1 MKFLRWTYVL
11 YYFYNML
18 NDIKKKISNYI
29 LIIISLKH
37 YSDIGI
43 LILRIFP
50 GVVMF
55 LNHGL
60 NKISAGIA
68 KWERLGGAL
77 TDLIGFESL
86 KIFFGFMASYA
97 ESIGALFIMFGLL
110 TRFSSFLLF
119 FTMMVASLKH
129 YFEGEFSELAFIYGC
144 IYFALIISGPGKY
157 SVDHTLKKKMIN

>member
-11 YYFYNML
+11 YYFYNMI
-18 NDIKKKISNYI
+18 NNIKKKISNYI

-77 TDLIGFESL
+77 TNLIGFESL

-97 ESIGALFIMFGLL
+97 ESIGALFIMLGLL

-119 FTMMVASLKH
+119 FTMIVASLKH

-157 SVDHTLKKKMIN
+157 SVDNILKKKMIN

>member
-37 YSDIGI
+37 YSDIGL

-68 KWERLGGAL
+68 KWERLGVAL

-97 ESIGALFIMFGLL
+97 ESIGALFIMLGLL

-157 SVDHTLKKKMIN
+157 SVDNILEKKMID

>member
-29 LIIISLKH
+29 LIIISLRH
-37 YSDIGI
+37 SSDIGI

-157 SVDHTLKKKMIN
+157 SVDNILKKKMIN

>member
-1 MKFLRWTYVL
+1 
-11 YYFYNML
+11 
-18 NDIKKKISNYI
+18 
-29 LIIISLKH
+29 
-37 YSDIGI
+37 
-43 LILRIFP
+43 
-50 GVVMF
+50 MF

-119 FTMMVASLKH
+119 FTMIVASLKH

-157 SVDHTLKKKMIN
+157 SVDNILKKKIGN

>member
-1 MKFLRWTYVL
+1 
-11 YYFYNML
+11 ML
-18 NDIKKKISNYI
+18 PDIKKKISNYI

-37 YSDIGI
+37 SSDIG
-43 LILRIFP
+43 LLVLRVFP
-50 GVVMF
+50 GFAMF

-97 ESIGALFIMFGLL
+97 ESIGAVCSMFGLL
-110 TRFSSFLLF
+110 TRLSSFLLF

-129 YFEGEFSELAFIYGC
+129 YFEGEFSELAFLYGC

-157 SVDHTLKKKMIN
+157 SVDNILKKR

>member
-43 LILRIFP
+43 LILRLFP

-119 FTMMVASLKH
+119 FTMIVASLKH

-157 SVDHTLKKKMIN
+157 SVDNTLKKKMIN

>member
-37 YSDIGI
+37 SSDIGI

-157 SVDHTLKKKMIN
+157 SVDNILKKMIGN

>member
-18 NDIKKKISNYI
+18 NIIKKKISNYM
-29 LIIISLKH
+29 LIIISLKD
-37 YSDIGI
+37 YPDIGI

-119 FTMMVASLKH
+119 FTMIVASLKH

-157 SVDHTLKKKMIN
+157 SVDNILKKKMIN

>member
-43 LILRIFP
+43 LILRLFP

-157 SVDHTLKKKMIN
+157 SVDNTLKKKIIN

>member
-11 YYFYNML
+11 YYFCNML

-37 YSDIGI
+37 YSDIGL

-157 SVDHTLKKKMIN
+157 SVDNILKKKMIN

>member
-1 MKFLRWTYVL
+1 
-11 YYFYNML
+11 ML

-37 YSDIGI
+37 SSDIGI
-43 LILRIFP
+43 LILRVFP
-50 GVVMF
+50 GFAMF
-55 LNHGL
+55 LNHGIS
-60 NKISAGIA
+60 KISAGTA
-68 KWERLGGAL
+68 KWERLGSVL

-97 ESIGALFIMFGLL
+97 ESLGALFIMVGLL

-119 FTMMVASLKH
+119 FTMIVASLKH

-144 IYFALIISGPGKY
+144 ICFALIISGPGRY
-157 SVDHTLKKKMIN
+157 SVDNILKKKIGN

>member
-157 SVDHTLKKKMIN
+157 SVDNILKKKIGN

>member
-11 YYFYNML
+11 YYFYNMI
-18 NDIKKKISNYI
+18 NNIKKKISNYI

-37 YSDIGI
+37 YSDIGL

-68 KWERLGGAL
+68 KWERLGVAL

-97 ESIGALFIMFGLL
+97 ESIGALFIMLGLL

-129 YFEGEFSELAFIYGC
+129 YFEGEFSELSFIYGC

-157 SVDHTLKKKMIN
+157 SVDNILEKKMID

>member
-1 MKFLRWTYVL
+1 MKFLRWTYVS

-77 TDLIGFESL
+77 TNLIGFESL

-97 ESIGALFIMFGLL
+97 ESIGALFIMLGLL

-157 SVDHTLKKKMIN
+157 SVDNILEKKMID

>member
-1 MKFLRWTYVL
+1 
-11 YYFYNML
+11 ML

-37 YSDIGI
+37 SSDIGI

-97 ESIGALFIMFGLL
+97 ESIGALFIIFGLL

-119 FTMMVASLKH
+119 FTMIVASLKH

-157 SVDHTLKKKMIN
+157 SVDNILKKKIGN

>member
-11 YYFYNML
+11 YYFYNMI
-18 NDIKKKISNYI
+18 NNIKKKISNYI

-77 TDLIGFESL
+77 TNLIGFESL

-97 ESIGALFIMFGLL
+97 ESIGALFIMLGLL

-157 SVDHTLKKKMIN
+157 SVDNILKKKMIN

>member
-37 YSDIGI
+37 YSDIGL

-68 KWERLGGAL
+68 KWERLGVAL

-97 ESIGALFIMFGLL
+97 ESIGALFIMLGLL

-157 SVDHTLKKKMIN
+157 SVDNILKKKMIN

>member
-1 MKFLRWTYVL
+1 MKFLRWTYVS

-18 NDIKKKISNYI
+18 NDIKKKISNYL
-29 LIIISLKH
+29 LIIMNLKNS
-37 YSDIGI
+37 SDIGL
-43 LILRIFP
+43 LILRVFP
-50 GVVMF
+50 GFAMF
-55 LNHGL
+55 LNHGA
-60 NKISAGIA
+60 NKISAGA
-68 KWERLGGAL
+68 SKWERLGSAL

-119 FTMMVASLKH
+119 FTMIVASLKH

-157 SVDHTLKKKMIN
+157 SVDNILKKKIIN

>member
-119 FTMMVASLKH
+119 FTMIVASLKH

-157 SVDHTLKKKMIN
+157 SVDNILKKKMLN

>member
-43 LILRIFP
+43 LILRLFP

-157 SVDHTLKKKMIN
+157 SVDNILKKMIGN